1 MNLKIVIKLYKNFNN
16 FSHSRSKRFI
26 DNKDVDIID
35 IDTTVDHRMITISTK
50 IIMDLERIVVDLLVG
65 TLDSAIHQ
73 SGMREESLVLILLL
87 CIS

>member
-1 MNLKIVIKLYKNFNN
+1 MHTSYQWLLKICLDCWQDVTV
-16 FSHSRSKRFI
+16 
-26 DNKDVDIID
+26 VDIIA

-73 SGMREESLVLILLL
+73 FGMREESLVLILLL